1 MTPLGHLLAIAFA
14 TVIAAAI
21 IYRQIRKY
29 EPLLAKGMVVIFAV
43 FGGLLTSVASIKTNS
58 PPARAIGH
66 AITRFCTNAFN
77 ALEQQTGY
85 SFTEAHTNE
94 IHNLAMPDNARLA
107 ERIARRGAHQDG
119 FWLFDAC
126 TNRMAREGL
135 DLENPVWIQTDGTI
149 TVRSPSPGI
158 PIEELALYTT
168 YSNITVYAPLQG
180 SYGFLPGSRWPEF
193 TVSRI
198 WMAVTDRSSRVI
210 TWEGALRNRD
220 TAQPVSF
227 QAEFHENGD
236 ITYRYNPPQTNFT
249 GIGLYRGGAA
259 MSVDPFIRSSVYS
272 LDPQNS
278 ATNIFNFPLSTLHL
292 AYIGDLGD
300 GTGDT
305 DDDGLTDWQE
315 IKVYHADPHDADTDG
330 DGLTDGYE
338 VADGTNPLDFD
349 TDRDGLADATDL
361 SPQVSCGNAY
371 GQSDLWVSATFG
383 ISNEIIGMGY
393 ANYIQSVLSGTNGVF
408 HYTLTVTVEALDSEG
423 RALIRVGDQYVV
435 VNGLGEYGF
444 LLDIGPEYPIG
455 ISPHG
460 GATFAA
466 SDERA
471 EITAPTKKDSGS
483 VAVRADGIA
492 AAPSW
497 MHYAASGES
506 HHFESAIDG
515 ASPSVTGEWHWW
527 SEEPGVQI
535 LSPTS
540 RATYIV
546 WNWEA
551 GGYHD
556 TWATANVMV
565 SCRLGHWAAT
575 NTVTLHCGTND
586 TPHLSFGLNVP
597 RAFFA
602 TNGADVVVSFH
613 SDIPTNGTISVA
625 DTSLAFVLEEG
636 PPWNWTLGNGT
647 RDFCVTNRIRAA
659 TPSLMPEDIELSA
672 TLTLEDDQPTE
683 VTATTTAVVL
693 EEVVIPSAPE
703 SGLVVLAGSSV
714 AMEAKCRPQG
724 ADLSEAG
731 TDWFLGRRRRDG
743 SHESW
748 QKVATNES
756 GVVYSCPF
764 PTGGIYRVKADV
776 TLAGEHEETSYKI
789 KARDTLD
796 PPASHYGVGQHDHI
810 GVVTHGWQIILRN
823 TALSHIGET
832 SFAKAARLPAY
843 YGYRSVDRKQWKCN
857 AFVAYCI
864 CETGLTLPANTTRFG
879 RTYPPS
885 ANDWAMGRG
894 LGDWIHLAAGES
906 IEPGQVIGH
915 PNPGGR
921 GHCGIVD
928 YDGWGIAAGEYFV
941 NRMYFDFL
949 DGTSGFNTR
958 EEEDATHE

>member
-1 MTPLGHLLAIAFA
+1 MTTLGHLLAIAFA

-21 IYRQIRKY
+21 IYRLIRKY
-29 EPLLAKGMVVIFAV
+29 EPLLAKGVVVIFAV

-66 AITRFCTNAFN
+66 AITWFCTNAFN

-85 SFTEAHTNE
+85 SFTEAYTNE
-94 IHNLAMPDNARLA
+94 IHNLAMPDNAQLA

-135 DLENPVWIQTDGTI
+135 DLKNPVWIQTDGTI
-149 TVRSPSPGI
+149 TVRSPAPGI
-158 PIEELALYTT
+158 PIQELALYTT

-193 TVSRI
+193 NVSRI
-198 WMAVTDRSSRVI
+198 WMAVTDRGSRII
-210 TWEGALRNRD
+210 TWESALRNRD
-220 TAQPVSF
+220 TAKPVSF

-249 GIGLYRGGAA
+249 GVGLFRGGAA
-259 MSVDPFIRSSVYS
+259 QTFGLSDHQDFQDLLTLQPF
-272 LDPQNS
+272 N
-278 ATNIFNFPLSTLHL
+278 LSTLKI

-315 IKVYHADPHDADTDG
+315 IKVYHTDPHDADTDG
-330 DGLTDGYE
+330 DGLADGYE

-349 TDRDGLADATDL
+349 TDRDGLADAIDL
-361 SPQVSCGNAY
+361 SPQISSGNAY

-408 HYTLTVTVEALDSEG
+408 HYTLTVTVETLDSEG

-506 HHFESAIDG
+506 HHFEFAIDG

-535 LSPTS
+535 LSPAS
-540 RATYIV
+540 RATDIV

-625 DTSLAFVLEEG
+625 DTSLASVLEEG
-636 PPWNWTLGNGT
+636 PPWNWTLDNGT

-659 TPSLMPEDIELSA
+659 TPSLMPEGIELTA
-672 TLTLEDDQPTE
+672 TFTLEGDQPTE

-724 ADLSEAG
+724 ADLSEAE

-743 SHESW
+743 SHGSW

-764 PTGGIYRVKADV
+764 PTGGIFRIKADV
-776 TLAGEHEETSYKI
+776 SLAGEKCN
-789 KARDTLD
+789 ARFWRFTRNSTVDLPEVIGD
-796 PPASHYGVGQHDHI
+796 GYI
-810 GVVTHGWQIILRN
+810 GVASTEPQMHLRQ
-823 TALSHIGET
+823 TALSHLGET
-832 SFAKAARLPAY
+832 QFAYSASLPSY
-843 YGYRSVDRKQWKCN
+843 FGFVGVSRNDYKCN

-864 CETGLTLPANTTRFG
+864 CETGLTIPRNRTWLG
-879 RTYPPS
+879 RTYPPI
-885 ANDWAMGRG
+885 ANDWANGG
-894 LGDWIHLAAGES
+894 NLGDWDHLSSAS
-906 IEPGQVIGH
+906 CLEPGLVIGH
-915 PNPGGR
+915 PNQNDS

-928 YDGWGIAAGEYFV
+928 FDGWPIAAGEHVV
-941 NRMYFDFL
+941 NRKFSAFL
-949 DGTSGFNTR
+949 DGTSGLNRWRHR
-958 EEEDATHE
+958 ENENE